1 MGIPA
6 IRPYPMP
13 TERELPENQVS
24 WRPDPD
30 RAALLIH
37 DMQRYFVDFFPA
49 GQSPRNELLANI
61 QLIRRTAAELDMP
74 VVYTAQPGAMTREQ
88 RGLLHDF
95 WGPGMSDDPGHKR
108 IVDELAPAEGDIVLT
123 KWRYSAF
130 HRSDLADII
139 RGQGRDQLIVCG
151 VYAHVG
157 CLMTACDAFALD
169 IQPFLVA
176 DAVADFTPEY
186 HRMALAYA
194 AERCAATIFTR
205 TLVGL
210 LSRSGLQPVS

>member
-13 TERELPENQVS
+13 TERELPENRVS

-30 RAALLIH
+30 RATLLIH

-95 WGPGMSDDPGHKR
+95 WGR
-108 IVDELAPAEGDIVLT
+108 A
-123 KWRYSAF
+123 
-130 HRSDLADII
+130 
-139 RGQGRDQLIVCG
+139 
-151 VYAHVG
+151 
-157 CLMTACDAFALD
+157 
-169 IQPFLVA
+169 
-176 DAVADFTPEY
+176 
-186 HRMALAYA
+186 
-194 AERCAATIFTR
+194 
-205 TLVGL
+205 
-210 LSRSGLQPVS
+210 